1 MALANLTPPWSSQGL
16 WTLRGRPFVEM
27 VAAQPTTDMD
37 FDRAAD
43 VRREL
48 GLNGLTVTRPTD
60 FDDPAFSRP
69 VLGLEP

>member
-1 MALANLTPPWSSQGL
+1 
-16 WTLRGRPFVEM
+16 M

-48 GLNGLTVTRPTD
+48 GLNGLMVTLPTD